1 MCSVL
6 RYDLNVM
13 YRRIKKIPFHG
24 NRTRC
29 LVLRQQYAMFMLH
42 QLSEG
47 KRVINIDQSW
57 LNETQFV
64 RRCWRKRGEPNT
76 MSQWA
81 MNPRISVL
89 MAIDTAGEL
98 YWALTQVNTDTKI
111 FCLFMQ
117 KLANKLGQQ
126 DKRWRDNTI
135 ILIDGAKYQTNK
147 ESVSYMMALG
157 FRVCISA
164 PYSYASS
171 PIEYAFGYFK
181 SVDLNP
187 SKLKTGK
194 K

>member
-1 MCSVL
+1 ML
-6 RYDLNVM
+6 RDDLNIM

-29 LVLRQQYAMFMLH
+29 LVLRQKYAMFMLH
-42 QLSEG
+42 QLSQG

-76 MSQWA
+76 MNQWA

-126 DKRWRDNTI
+126 DKKWRDNTI
-135 ILIDGAKYQTNK
+135 VLIDGAKYQTNK

-171 PIEYAFGYFK
+171 PIEYAFGFFK